1 VRCAGVWPTFK
12 RRALF
17 VLPDV
22 LGSYAARSE
31 NQKETV
37 MKYALFVLAV
47 AVAMACSAEVYLTH
61 GW

>member
-1 VRCAGVWPTFK
+1 
-12 RRALF
+12 